1 MGARVGS
8 SVSDQDKLARQTLKL
23 VRFCTGGVAK
33 EKTSKAIVLTA
44 PDGKTS
50 RVASSLLSAA
60 LRAGLLVDTK
70 DGLRT
75 SDTGLSFARRA
86 LAGAGLD
93 GDVICFQSQPGQ
105 IEMDTVTIDGKQA
118 VVARNMAESPLAAI
132 ARMKGRDGQ
141 AFLSGQQREAGE
153 RLSRDFVRGH
163 MQPRISANW
172 EASVASSS
180 GRSANGAAD
189 ISDSAMAARQ
199 RIDRAVQAIGPELS
213 GVVLD
218 VCCFEKGL
226 ELVERERQW
235 PARSAKIMLRSG
247 LSALSRHYGFTR

>member
-1 MGARVGS
+1 MGACVGS
-8 SVSDQDKLARQTLKL
+8 SVSDQDNLARQTLKL
-23 VRFCTGGVAK
+23 VRFCTASVAK
-33 EKTSKAIVLTA
+33 EKTANAIVLMA
-44 PDGKTS
+44 HDGKTL

-60 LRAGLLVDTK
+60 LRAGLLAETK
-70 DGLRT
+70 DGLRAT
-75 SDTGLSFARRA
+75 DAGLSFARRT

-93 GDVICFQSQPGQ
+93 GGDVCFQSQHGQ
-105 IEMDTVTIDGKQA
+105 IERDTVSIDGGQA
-118 VVARNMAESPLAAI
+118 VVARNMAESPLAVI

-141 AFLSGQQREAGE
+141 AFLSGHQREAGE

-180 GRSANGAAD
+180 VRSANGTAD

-218 VCCFEKGL
+218 ICCFEKGL

>member
-23 VRFCTGGVAK
+23 VRFCKAGVAK
-33 EKTSKAIVLTA
+33 EKTANAIVLMA
-44 PDGKTS
+44 HDGKTL

-60 LRAGLLVDTK
+60 LRAGLLAETK
-70 DGLRT
+70 DGLRAT
-75 SDTGLSFARRA
+75 DAGLSFARRA

-93 GDVICFQSQPGQ
+93 GGDMCFQSQHGQ
-105 IEMDTVTIDGKQA
+105 IERDTVTIDGKQA
-118 VVARNMAESPLAAI
+118 VVARNMTESPLAVI

-141 AFLSGQQREAGE
+141 AFLSGHQHEAGE

-180 GRSANGAAD
+180 VRSANGTAD

>member
-1 MGARVGS
+1 METTP
-8 SVSDQDKLARQTLKL
+8 D
-23 VRFCTGGVAK
+23 
-33 EKTSKAIVLTA
+33 AIVLKA
-44 PDGKTS
+44 PDGRTS
-50 RVASSLLSAA
+50 RVASTLLSAA
-60 LRAGLLVDTK
+60 LRAGLIVRET

-75 SDTGLSFARRA
+75 SDAGLSFARRA
-86 LAGAGLD
+86 LAGGGVD
-93 GDVICFQSQPGQ
+93 GGNIGFQSQHGQ
-105 IEMDTVTIDGKQA
+105 IEAETVLVNGQRA
-118 VVARNMAESPLAAI
+118 VVSRNLSESPLAMI

-141 AFLSGQQREAGE
+141 AFLSGGQREAGE
-153 RLSRDFVRGH
+153 RLSRDFVRGQ

-172 EASVASSS
+172 EASVASNS

-189 ISDSAMAARQ
+189 ISDTAMAARQ

-226 ELVERERQW
+226 ELVERERRW